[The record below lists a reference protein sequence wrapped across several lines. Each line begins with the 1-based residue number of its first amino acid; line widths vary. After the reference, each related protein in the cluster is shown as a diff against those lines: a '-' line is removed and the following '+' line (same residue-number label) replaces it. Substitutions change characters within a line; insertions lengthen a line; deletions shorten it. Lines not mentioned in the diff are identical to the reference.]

1 MMKDAIHSK
10 LDEHVKGSYCARSL
24 LLVDLLQMNDGAS
37 IITVQTLY
45 LALSA
50 GVVDVE
56 VVMSKDAPGTG
67 RGFCFVEFYNHSA
80 AAHAKGVLGGENFR
94 LRTKSQNCYVKL
106 FLAYY
111 WLNQLYACV
120 NASELHPHRPTALV

>member
-1 MMKDAIHSK
+1 M
-10 LDEHVKGSYCARSL
+10 YCAVVNSC
-24 LLVDLLQMNDGAS
+24 
-37 IITVQTLY
+37 
-45 LALSA
+45 LALNA

-94 LRTKSQNCYVKL
+94 
-106 FLAYY
+106 
-111 WLNQLYACV
+111 
-120 NASELHPHRPTALV
+120 